1 MCVFNAFFNFFF
13 CILHSIDAGFL
24 SHPQTVYPSYLTPPL
39 SLTPTNIA
47 MSSLA
52 LAHPQ
57 NMRLSSPPQHP
68 NGLSAQ
74 MLAAHRHTP
83 PNQLQLL
90 SSAMPQ
96 QSQALPPIV
105 PISSVCKQK

>member
-1 MCVFNAFFNFFF
+1 MY
-13 CILHSIDAGFL
+13 CISLGFL

-52 LAHPQ
+52 LTHPQ
-57 NMRLSSPPQHP
+57 NMRLSSPQHP

-74 MLAAHRHTP
+74 MLTTHRHTP
-83 PNQLQLL
+83 PNQMQL
-90 SSAMPQ
+90 STA
-96 QSQALPPIV
+96 SQAQTLPPI
-105 PISSVCKQK
+105 PISSVC